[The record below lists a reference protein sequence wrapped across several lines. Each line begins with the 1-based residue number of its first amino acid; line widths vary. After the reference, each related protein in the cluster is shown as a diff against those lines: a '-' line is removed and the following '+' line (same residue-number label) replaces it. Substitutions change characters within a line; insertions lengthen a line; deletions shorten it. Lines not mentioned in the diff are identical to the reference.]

1 MIAKIV
7 GCEVVFKESYD
18 EFSTLDLPILVGR
31 EVIYEKLLQN
41 WKNEGFKL
49 WWMNNTLDLPIL
61 LKVCM
66 HFQLLSLL
74 IMIIFSSCTKDAI
87 DWGFPLL
94 MDMHMT

>member
-41 WKNEGFKL
+41 
-49 WWMNNTLDLPIL
+49 
-61 LKVCM
+61 
-66 HFQLLSLL
+66 
-74 IMIIFSSCTKDAI
+74 
-87 DWGFPLL
+87 
-94 MDMHMT
+94 